1 MFTCFQGGVGHT
13 LLGSHPWKTLS
24 GCIQL
29 DRNKFTCFLHSTDWS
44 STYIKDLNRV
54 DFFSLGVSQ
63 HKSLILTLTT
73 NQWFSIQALS
83 LRPRRKKYMSDLVE
97 PKSSLQKFPTD
108 RTSSSHAAGPEGSF
122 GLSLN
127 TKAQTPKFVKRSSLV
142 EDGSPK
148 FRTSRKECSG
158 PPTKAAHS

>member
-1 MFTCFQGGVGHT
+1 MDDQSVVFNP
-13 LLGSHPWKTLS
+13 SPSASPEAK
-24 GCIQL
+24 
-29 DRNKFTCFLHSTDWS
+29 
-44 STYIKDLNRV
+44 
-54 DFFSLGVSQ
+54 
-63 HKSLILTLTT
+63 
-73 NQWFSIQALS
+73 
-83 LRPRRKKYMSDLVE
+83 E
-97 PKSSLQKFPTD
+97 FPTD

-158 PPTKAAHS
+158 APTKAAHP